1 MQCTFSK
8 YIHTVLTYSS
18 CVTPDLI
25 ALFPFCFQA
34 AKNKLAICQQ
44 KIKAHKKK
52 EKKTFA
58 NMFDKF
64 AEIDKKKE
72 EQEKKRNARPDA
84 MNHID
89 EWEG

>member
-1 MQCTFSK
+1 MS
-8 YIHTVLTYSS
+8 
-18 CVTPDLI
+18 
-25 ALFPFCFQA
+25 
-34 AKNKLAICQQ
+34 ICQQ
-44 KIKAHKKK
+44 RIKAQKEK

-72 EQEKKRNARPDA
+72 ELERKRNARPDA
-84 MNHID
+84 MKHID